1 MSESEITLK
10 SLHDEIIKSR
20 DELKRGL
27 QAVETNILLEVEA
40 LRKRVS
46 TLEKENVEL
55 KESVRDLES
64 RARKNNFVIYGL
76 NSGVREDLNADFICQ
91 EINKLLGLKLDESSI
106 NDVYYLGRSKRSP
119 IKVELI
125 SYRVKDKIFQ
135 NLRDLKGKEVYFAH
149 NLTRQQREEYNRLR
163 SYLSELRSQNIS
175 NCRIK
180 GNKIYVDNTAYT
192 LAEIEELQGIPLKRR
207 NSAPSTPIVGKYQE
221 QTQETPKEQRA
232 VQRSRQLTS
241 ESIQG
246 GGVEPC
252 W

>member
-1 MSESEITLK
+1 M
-10 SLHDEIIKSR
+10 
-20 DELKRGL
+20 
-27 QAVETNILLEVEA
+27 
-40 LRKRVS
+40 
-46 TLEKENVEL
+46 
-55 KESVRDLES
+55 
-64 RARKNNFVIYGL
+64 
-76 NSGVREDLNADFICQ
+76 
-91 EINKLLGLKLDESSI
+91 
-106 NDVYYLGRSKRSP
+106 
-119 IKVELI
+119 
-125 SYRVKDKIFQ
+125 KDRIFQ

-149 NLTRQQREEYNRLR
+149 DLTRQQREEYNHRLR

-246 GGVEPC
+246 GGRTLLVRATEETGTDRQKPTSAGTSGTLPRGTLSSITKERIKTRSNK
-252 W
+252 